1 VQTFNIGAG
10 QVRYSSVAIK
20 EKYDREYDLHY
31 QSIDKNLAKTIQESN
46 DIREISKQMH
56 RVYNMSESNENY
68 FMLNGHSFP
77 YTLRDSLIIAKPNEN
92 IKLRLLNTQ
101 HSGIAVHIHGHKA
114 TITDYDGVTQNP
126 AAQITRD
133 VYNLSA
139 AQRIDLHLQTTND
152 GLHSYGEGIWLFH
165 DHVET
170 GVANDGI
177 SPGGNMALMVYESML
192 NPNGMPIIRKDALD
206 DVLTNSYQNK
216 EKPQWGKKD
225 PGMLA
230 PDYVHLI
237 LWGLLVGLI
246 FGLLIFIIRGLSK
259 AD

>member
-1 VQTFNIGAG
+1 
-10 QVRYSSVAIK
+10 
-20 EKYDREYDLHY
+20 
-31 QSIDKNLAKTIQESN
+31 
-46 DIREISKQMH
+46 
-56 RVYNMSESNENY
+56 
-68 FMLNGHSFP
+68 
-77 YTLRDSLIIAKPNEN
+77 
-92 IKLRLLNTQ
+92 
-101 HSGIAVHIHGHKA
+101 
-114 TITDYDGVTQNP
+114 
-126 AAQITRD
+126 
-133 VYNLSA
+133 
-139 AQRIDLHLQTTND
+139 
-152 GLHSYGEGIWLFH
+152 
-165 DHVET
+165 
-170 GVANDGI
+170 VANDGI